1 MKVILDARLFAGPRS
16 YSLELLAIIGLCF
29 EGRHALLVEPP
40 YYPDQQHPEVT
51 PWLRALPEQLREEV
65 QYALEAGPVAASQ
78 YTSSRPCIRV
88 EEVAHCLWETEEPVL
103 TPDIAL
109 RLLRSPLK
117 LLVENRR
124 SDGAFLRKMMSP
136 KYRKSFEEALE
147 KGWLEVENGGGL
159 GELKKRVEGAVS
171 QRNML
176 ECGRMWVMF
185 DSDAREPGKASK
197 EAEGFLRYCRQCHQ
211 ESGLPWL
218 PWPVSAH
225 MLERRSIESYLPLKS
240 LQGWASMGGPEAEER
255 RRKVESLAKLPLS
268 QRFHYNMKGGL
279 LGDLPA
285 DKRRGY
291 RKSNTLISEEDLPP
305 LFQQV
310 SDLQVRRHLQE
321 GFGDEIAD
329 LFHDKDAVERV
340 SEAHLQA
347 EVPDSERLAL
357 SQSIID
363 RM

>member
-1 MKVILDARLFAGPRS
+1 MKVIIDARLFAGPRS

-40 YYPDQQHPEVT
+40 YDPDQEHPEVT
-51 PWLRALPEQLREEV
+51 PWLRTLPEQLRQEV

-109 RLLRSPLK
+109 RLLRRPLK

-136 KYRKSFEEALE
+136 KYRKSFEESLE
-147 KGWLEVENGGGL
+147 KGWLEIENGGGL
-159 GELKKRVEGAVS
+159 GELKKRVEVAVS
-171 QRNML
+171 QKDML

-197 EAEGFLRYCRQCHQ
+197 EAGGFLMYCRECHQ
-211 ESGLPWL
+211 EFSL
-218 PWPVSAH
+218 PWPVGAH

-255 RRKVESLAKLPLS
+255 RRKVESLAKLAS
-268 QRFHYNMKGGL
+268 GQRFHYNMKGGL

-285 DKRRGY
+285 EKRRSY
-291 RKSNTLISEEDLPP
+291 RESGMLISEEDLPP

-310 SDLQVRRHLQE
+310 SDLQVRRHLQK

-329 LFHDKDAVERV
+329 LFHDKDEVERV
-340 SEAHLQA
+340 SEAHFQA
-347 EVPDSERLAL
+347 EVPDLERLAL